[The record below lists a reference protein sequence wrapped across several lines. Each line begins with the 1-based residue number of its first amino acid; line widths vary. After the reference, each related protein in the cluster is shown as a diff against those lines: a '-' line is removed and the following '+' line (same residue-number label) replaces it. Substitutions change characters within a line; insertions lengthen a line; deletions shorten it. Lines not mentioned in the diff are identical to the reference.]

1 MISYWKVLIV
11 SGRVDRPCQ
20 TDSGGGYVVCRSRD
34 FLTWRILTG
43 KTWGRPMANRRPE
56 TLGEF
61 VRRIREEKGLSL
73 ADESK
78 ASARFGKKIAA
89 SYISRIENE
98 PTRKITTH
106 RLTALAKGLGVPAAE
121 CSCVRLVFSDPLR
134 HPPMSFTWLQGL
146 GSCRRSERLMS

>member
-1 MISYWKVLIV
+1 MTNS
-11 SGRVDRPCQ
+11 
-20 TDSGGGYVVCRSRD
+20 
-34 FLTWRILTG
+34 
-43 KTWGRPMANRRPE
+43 RPE

-73 ADESK
+73 ADVSK

-106 RLTALAKGLGVPAAE
+106 RLTALAKGLGVPTVELIERAAGLPGPDGKSNDE
-121 CSCVRLVFSDPLR
+121 VHLVTRFRELSPERKADVLKIVDMWYSEEFS
-134 HPPMSFTWLQGL
+134 
-146 GSCRRSERLMS
+146 RRSLRRRSA